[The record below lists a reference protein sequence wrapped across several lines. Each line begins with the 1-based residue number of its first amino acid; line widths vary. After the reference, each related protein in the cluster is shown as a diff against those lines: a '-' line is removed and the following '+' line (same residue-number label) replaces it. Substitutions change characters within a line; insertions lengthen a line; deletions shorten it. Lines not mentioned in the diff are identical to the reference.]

1 MLKNGLTYFQNL
13 AVTIFQHD
21 AQKGFQ
27 LTFTC
32 SKSTLETLEKSEICS
47 MLTIITPEWRHWRR
61 SGALIVNF
69 EQISYFFLEFLL
81 LTFNK

>member
-32 SKSTLETLEKSEICS
+32 SKSTVETLEKSEICS
-47 MLTIITPEWRHWRR
+47 MLTIITPE
-61 SGALIVNF
+61 
-69 EQISYFFLEFLL
+69 
-81 LTFNK
+81 

>member
-1 MLKNGLTYFQNL
+1 MKSCTRIVYEINKTKRELGQYDDFILSCIMLKNGLTYFQNL

-32 SKSTLETLEKSEICS
+32 LKSTVETLGKSEICS
-47 MLTIITPEWRHWRR
+47 MLTIITPE
-61 SGALIVNF
+61 
-69 EQISYFFLEFLL
+69 
-81 LTFNK
+81 

>member
-1 MLKNGLTYFQNL
+1 
-13 AVTIFQHD
+13 
-21 AQKGFQ
+21 
-27 LTFTC
+27 
-32 SKSTLETLEKSEICS
+32 

-81 LTFNK
+81 LTFNKQIFAGLSKKNRDSFSTRITLSEF